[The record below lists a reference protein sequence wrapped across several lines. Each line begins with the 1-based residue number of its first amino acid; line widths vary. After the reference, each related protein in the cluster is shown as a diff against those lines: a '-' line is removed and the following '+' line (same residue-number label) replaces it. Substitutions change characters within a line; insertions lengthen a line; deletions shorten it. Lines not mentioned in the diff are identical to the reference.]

1 MRIIMCKP
9 VTYCVLSALLVASIA
24 AYNFD
29 DPDFNQFLADDLED
43 VYSFSYTPP
52 RQRRD
57 EKAVEDDKCHP
68 SRRGRPR
75 VCCAEEAMNSIH
87 EEKRDIKRAC
97 FKDITGK
104 EKPQR
109 QEKRHGPRENLFDP
123 FNCEKVEQHRRD
135 MIVSQFLSKT
145 LSNLH
150 INSFPF
156 MSFHS
161 QIDTDGNVK
170 PEDFEKYIK
179 KALEKEDYLLPLQ
192 EKIISTC
199 LEEVKN
205 STQKAAPEDSCT
217 VTAIKLD
224 HCIFKNIQ
232 LNCPEDKVKDSK
244 SCSRLQERLK
254 AGNFVKGPPPSAPTD
269 FEDE

>member
-43 VYSFSYTPP
+43 VYSSSYTSP

-135 MIVSQFLSKT
+135 MICIQQCVGQKLNF
-145 LSNLH
+145 
-150 INSFPF
+150 
-156 MSFHS
+156 
-161 QIDTDGNVK
+161 IDTDGNVK

-179 KALEKEDYLLPLQ
+179 KVLEKKDYLLPLQ

-232 LNCPEDKVKDSK
+232 LNCPEDKIKDSK

-254 AGNFVKGPPPSAPTD
+254 ADNFVKGPPPSAPTD